1 MGRFAFLRTLALL
14 DCRDPNVMSLFL
26 VTRLGPGQQGV
37 WSSGQEV
44 ALLGGGPEKAHRPWE
59 ESMRQGDLVQSA
71 HRAG

>member
-26 VTRLGPGQQGV
+26 VSRAGHRAAGSLEFWPG
-37 WSSGQEV
+37 E
-44 ALLGGGPEKAHRPWE
+44 ALLGGGEKAHRLWE